1 MKDYVA
7 TPSQTIGPFF
17 HFGVTTDVMLGTLA
31 AAGAGE
37 RLRLRIRVLDGAGAP
52 LPDAMIEIYQAD
64 AAGEYGTSGFTGFGR
79 LATNSD
85 GFCTFDTIRPGRV
98 TDGAGRAQAA
108 HINVCLFA
116 RGLLR
121 HLYSRVYFAG
131 DPDLDADPLLA
142 LVPAE
147 RRPTLLAARVE
158 SAPGRW
164 NWDVHLQGAGETVF
178 FDL

>member
-1 MKDYVA
+1 
-7 TPSQTIGPFF
+7 
-17 HFGVTTDVMLGTLA
+17 
-31 AAGAGE
+31 
-37 RLRLRIRVLDGAGAP
+37 VLDGAGAP

-85 GFCTFDTIRPGRV
+85 GFCTFETIRPGPV
-98 TDGAGRAQAA
+98 ADAAGRTQAS

-147 RRPTLLAARVE
+147 RRATLLAAPVDG
-158 SAPGRW
+158 APGRW